1 MKKFKWPLSFALF
14 FCLPLLSWAQI
25 LGPVGIYK
33 ESKYSVLKVLCY
45 DSTNNLV
52 QTGSA
57 FFIDTKGNGITCF
70 HLFTDVVKMLF
81 IDFKGDTFNYAR
93 TYKSI
98 KEADICFFATEPKN
112 KPIEH
117 YLRVAKLLPQIG
129 EPVYVVGHPK
139 GLSYSFTNGIVSGIR
154 DINTYDY
161 IQFTAPVSPGNS
173 GGPLLNDRGEV
184 IGVIS
189 FNKPDGQSLN
199 FATFIGNLAR

>member
-1 MKKFKWPLSFALF
+1 MKKILNHLCLMFVLLLPMASGAQSLS
-14 FCLPLLSWAQI
+14 PIS
-25 LGPVGIYK
+25 IYK
-33 ESKYSVLKVLCY
+33 ESKHSVLKVLCL
-45 DSTNNLV
+45 DSNNNLI

-57 FFIDTKGNGITCF
+57 FFIDNKGNGITCF
-70 HLFTDVVKMLF
+70 HMFTDVVKMLL

-98 KEADICFFATEPKN
+98 KAADICFFATEPNGKT
-112 KPIEH
+112 IEN
-117 YLRVAKLLPQIG
+117 YLKVAKALPQIG
-129 EPVYVVGHPK
+129 EPIYVVGHPK

-154 DINTYDY
+154 DINAYDY

-173 GGPLLNDRGEV
+173 GGPLLNERGEV

-199 FATFIGNLAR
+199 FATYIGNLAR